1 MVHDCL
7 NPTLA
12 DWRMASS
19 DNMDEVQVW
28 KRHDKQRAAIE
39 SLMESN
45 LEKETNHGEVT
56 QSLQDLSRGL
66 TAVEMDKDI
75 QEASDLSEEFL
86 GKKHHKIQKFMLDIE
101 ASIRRLHELCGFK
114 NRRIDQQEAEN
125 LLLKE
130 ENAAHQLQIRKLRDT
145 MSGKQG
151 SAEESLEQVMKSP
164 MLQSLTLTEVTPAL
178 FKYSRLPP
186 IV

>member
-1 MVHDCL
+1 MYIPLQSGGSSSNKPSSCTFFEKLIIWMESFDMVHDSL

-56 QSLQDLSRGL
+56 QSLQDLS
-66 TAVEMDKDI
+66 K
-75 QEASDLSEEFL
+75 
-86 GKKHHKIQKFMLDIE
+86 
-101 ASIRRLHELCGFK
+101 
-114 NRRIDQQEAEN
+114 
-125 LLLKE
+125 
-130 ENAAHQLQIRKLRDT
+130 
-145 MSGKQG
+145 
-151 SAEESLEQVMKSP
+151 
-164 MLQSLTLTEVTPAL
+164 
-178 FKYSRLPP
+178 
-186 IV
+186 

>member
-66 TAVEMDKDI
+66 TAVEMDK
-75 QEASDLSEEFL
+75 ESKKRVTCLRSSL
-86 GKKHHKIQKFMLDIE
+86 GR
-101 ASIRRLHELCGFK
+101 SITR
-114 NRRIDQQEAEN
+114 
-125 LLLKE
+125 
-130 ENAAHQLQIRKLRDT
+130 
-145 MSGKQG
+145 
-151 SAEESLEQVMKSP
+151 
-164 MLQSLTLTEVTPAL
+164 
-178 FKYSRLPP
+178 SRSSC
-186 IV
+186 